1 MVKVLMCF
9 ILAVFIAFSTPSFGQ
24 DLTGPLAFGPEL
36 TEPLDGNLKFESSF
50 AKTFERDVR
59 IKFGMGPGF
68 RITYWITPQFGFGPE
83 FNTVFIRDIGGATE
97 DQVPTLVVG
106 PRIRF

>member
-1 MVKVLMCF
+1 MIKVFMCF
-9 ILAVFIAFSTPSFGQ
+9 ILAVVMAFSTPSFGQ
-24 DLTGPLAFGPEL
+24 EPTGPL
-36 TEPLDGNLKFESSF
+36 DGSLKIESSF

-59 IKFGMGPGF
+59 IKFGIGPGF

-97 DQVPTLVVG
+97 EQIPTLVVG